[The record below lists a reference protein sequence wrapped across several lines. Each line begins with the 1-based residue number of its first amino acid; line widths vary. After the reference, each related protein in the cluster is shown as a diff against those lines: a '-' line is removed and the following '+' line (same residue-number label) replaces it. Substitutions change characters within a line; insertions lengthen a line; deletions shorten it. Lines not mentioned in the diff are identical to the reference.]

1 MKDFGERI
9 KHFRL
14 KGGFSQEELA
24 NQLNVSRTTISKWE
38 CSKQTPSIFDFLSL
52 CNCFQITL
60 DQLIEPSS
68 YKQDYL
74 HDFQLLYLTRKCE
87 SDSHDETIL
96 TLIDK
101 QPLLKHVL
109 LQFSSLSPTL
119 QKELLMDIIPLLKK
133 LFSAFSVNKKSCIS
147 SSYVLFFFIA

>member
-9 KHFRL
+9 KQFRL

-74 HDFQLLYLTRKCE
+74 HDFQLLYLTRKRE
-87 SDSHDETIL
+87 SDSQDETIL

-119 QKELLMDIIPLLKK
+119 QKELLTDIIPLLKK
-133 LFSAFSVNKKSCIS
+133 LFSA
-147 SSYVLFFFIA
+147 LQHH

>member
-9 KHFRL
+9 KQFRL

-68 YKQDYL
+68 YKQDHL

-96 TLIDK
+96 TLICK

-119 QKELLMDIIPLLKK
+119 QKDVLTDIIPLLKK
-133 LFSAFSVNKKSCIS
+133 LFSA
-147 SSYVLFFFIA
+147 LQRQ